1 VSVVDDYFAG
11 LDPAQRAAFEHIRH
25 VVTEMVPEAED
36 GTSYGM
42 AALTYRK
49 KPLLGFLAAR
59 NHLSIFPFS
68 PEVIDAVRD
77 RLEGFALSRGTVRFT
92 SDMPVPD
99 DVVREIVSRR
109 MKEIAPPSPGA

>member
-1 VSVVDDYFAG
+1 
-11 LDPAQRAAFEHIRH
+11 
-25 VVTEMVPEAED
+25 
-36 GTSYGM
+36 
-42 AALTYRK
+42 
-49 KPLLGFLAAR
+49 
-59 NHLSIFPFS
+59 
-68 PEVIDAVRD
+68 VRD

>member
-1 VSVVDDYFAG
+1 MDDYFAG

-25 VVTEMVPEAED
+25 VVTGMVPEAEE

-49 KPLLGFLAAR
+49 KPLLGFLAVR

-68 PEVIDAVRD
+68 PKVIDAVRD
-77 RLEGFALSRGTVRFT
+77 RLEGFALSKGTVRFT
-92 SDMPVPD
+92 VDMPVPD
-99 DVVREIVSRR
+99 DVVREIVSLRT
-109 MKEIAPPSPGA
+109 KEIAPPSPGA